1 MLTIPRAD
9 IFMGREKRA
18 TGRDEVPEIASS
30 LDWLEWLYGDSQ
42 IRLRERIIVYAAG
55 PRITL
60 TADDVPDQRLSR
72 VTRAGSG
79 RRSG

>member
-1 MLTIPRAD
+1 MPDHSRSSSTRLATRNATVLTIPRAD

-42 IRLRERIIVYAAG
+42 IRLRERIIV
-55 PRITL
+55 
-60 TADDVPDQRLSR
+60 
-72 VTRAGSG
+72 
-79 RRSG
+79 

>member
-42 IRLRERIIVYAAG
+42 IRLRERIIV
-55 PRITL
+55 
-60 TADDVPDQRLSR
+60 
-72 VTRAGSG
+72 
-79 RRSG
+79 